1 MPQRALAVV
10 LAALV
15 FTAPAAAQQTKGK
28 QPVPE
33 RLGEP
38 SGPWSAY
45 TYKVANGKVCYLVGE
60 PQSKRKGANALVT
73 HNTADKSANVVS
85 FVAGYTYPEKDR
97 QDVDLD
103 IDGQKFKLF
112 TEKDTAWARDAETDR
127 KIVEAMIRGKQA
139 VVKGQPA
146 KGAPTT
152 DTYSLIGFTQALQL
166 IDKECG
172 IKR

>member
-1 MPQRALAVV
+1 MPKRFAAAV

-15 FTAPAAAQQTKGK
+15 LAVPAGAQQTKGK

-33 RLGEP
+33 RLGDP
-38 SGPWSAY
+38 SGAWSAY
-45 TYKVANGKVCYLVGE
+45 TYKVANGKVCYLVGD

-85 FVAGYTYPEKDR
+85 FIAGYTYADKAE
-97 QDVDLD
+97 VDLD

-127 KIVEAMIRGKQA
+127 KIVEAMVKGKQA
-139 VVKGQPA
+139 QVKGHPA
-146 KGAPTT
+146 KGAATT
-152 DTYSLIGFTQALQL
+152 DTYSLIGFTQALTE
-166 IDKECG
+166 IDKACSV
-172 IKR
+172 KR

>member
-1 MPQRALAVV
+1 MPKRTVAAV
-10 LAALV
+10 LAALALAV
-15 FTAPAAAQQTKGK
+15 PAKAQETKGK

-38 SGPWSAY
+38 SGAWNAY
-45 TYKVANGKVCYLVGE
+45 TYKVANGKVCYLVAE

-73 HNTADKSANVVS
+73 HNTADKTTNVVS
-85 FVAGYTYPEKDR
+85 FIAGYVFAEKAE
-97 QDVDLD
+97 VDLD

-112 TEKDTAWARDAETDR
+112 TEKDTAWARDSETDR

-146 KGAPTT
+146 KGAAMT
-152 DTYSLIGFTQALQL
+152 DTYSLIGFTQALNE
-166 IDKECG
+166 IDKACG

>member
-1 MPQRALAVV
+1 MPKRTVAAV

-15 FTAPAAAQQTKGK
+15 LAVPAGAQQTKGK

-38 SGPWSAY
+38 SGPWTAY

-60 PQSKRKGANALVT
+60 PEKKRKGANALVT
-73 HNTADKSANVVS
+73 HNTADKTSNVVS
-85 FVAGYTYPEKDR
+85 FIEGYTFPEKAEAE
-97 QDVDLD
+97 LD

-112 TEKDTAWARDAETDR
+112 TEKDTAWARDGETDR
-127 KIVEAMIRGKQA
+127 KIVEAMIRGKEA
-139 VVKGQPA
+139 VLKGAPA

-152 DTYSLIGFTQALQL
+152 DSYSLIGFTQALTE
-166 IDKECG
+166 IDKACG
-172 IKR
+172 VKR

>member
-1 MPQRALAVV
+1 VAAAF
-10 LAALV
+10 AALV
-15 FTAPAAAQQTKGK
+15 LAVPAGAQQTKGK

-38 SGPWSAY
+38 SGVWSAY

-73 HNTADKSANVVS
+73 HNTADKTTNVVS
-85 FVAGYTYPEKDR
+85 FIAGYNFADKAE
-97 QDVDLD
+97 VDLD

-139 VVKGQPA
+139 VVKGAPA
-146 KGAPTT
+146 KGNATT
-152 DTYSLIGFTQALQL
+152 DTYSLIGFTQAVNE
-166 IDKECG
+166 IDKACNV
-172 IKR
+172 KR

>member
-1 MPQRALAVV
+1 MPKRTVAAA

-15 FTAPAAAQQTKGK
+15 LAVPAGAQQTKGK

-33 RLGEP
+33 RLGDS
-38 SGPWSAY
+38 SGVWSAY

-60 PQSKRKGANALVT
+60 PQAKRKGANALVT
-73 HNTADKSANVVS
+73 HNTADKTTNVVS
-85 FVAGYTYPEKDR
+85 FIAGYNFADKAE
-97 QDVDLD
+97 VDLD

-139 VVKGQPA
+139 TVKGAPA
-146 KGAPTT
+146 KGNATT
-152 DTYSLIGFTQALQL
+152 DVYSLIGFTQAVNE
-166 IDKECG
+166 IDKACNV
-172 IKR
+172 KR